1 MPQKPTNVSIRLNG
15 IQDFQSPC
23 SEHPPKGEVL
33 QYSVSNLTAFYST
46 NKRKCHN
53 LINDNLVSGKKK
65 TYYQF
70 SSFCQ

>member
-1 MPQKPTNVSIRLNG
+1 MVNSKNFSKIKILPMPQKPTNVSIRLNG

-53 LINDNLVSGKKK
+53 LIPYPN
-65 TYYQF
+65 
-70 SSFCQ
+70 